1 MKIQTSTCHI
11 CLEELSFDSKDIK
24 KKCCPTKAF
33 ICNNCWENLKKNKD
47 TVKCPLCNSPFDI
60 EIDLVSENDNL
71 LQTINIENSNR
82 CDKIRKYI
90 KYFLISLIVGMFSS
104 MIIVYF
110 LHSNSTTFK
119 KELIY
124 LISILFNGLCHLF
137 MVIL

>member
-1 MKIQTSTCHI
+1 MGK
-11 CLEELSFDSKDIK
+11 F
-24 KKCCPTKAF
+24 
-33 ICNNCWENLKKNKD
+33 KKNKD

-110 LHSNSTTFK
+110 FSTLIQPLLK
-119 KELIY
+119 K
-124 LISILFNGLCHLF
+124 N
-137 MVIL
+137 